1 VRYGFCSAVYEFI
14 TNLKIE
20 SGNWAG
26 SERVGLVCF
35 DFKKENGLVAR

>member
-1 VRYGFCSAVYEFI
+1 VRYEFYSAGYEFI
-14 TNLKIE
+14 MNLEIE

-35 DFKKENGLVAR
+35 DFKKENGLVVH